1 MTTQNDDGA
10 SLNATMNTA
19 GMATANTGRLAVART
34 GVATSAAACVVPVL
48 LALLPLSSGA
58 AESSA
63 EQVKPLEMVIVTA
76 RRMEQTANDVGLDVQ
91 AYTGEKLERL
101 RIDSVSDLTALVP
114 SFTVAQSYQGVP
126 TYTLRGIGFN
136 TVNMSATSTVGTY
149 IDEVAYPYPIM
160 NSGPVFDMQR
170 VEVLKGPQGTLFGR
184 NTTAGLINLVT
195 NKPADA
201 FEGMARMELGNFE
214 TTNFE
219 GMVSGPL
226 TDQLS
231 GRLALRT
238 EDSGEGWQ
246 KSNSS
251 SDTQGEVHKYGLRA
265 ALAFAPTPQLAID
278 VSYNGWLNQSDTLAS
293 QATGLSASTAD
304 SAFNAPGLLDY
315 IEQNAPR
322 NNNEADW
329 APRAQRSADIGTG
342 LGLGGD
348 LAEDSELHALKLAIN
363 YEFDNG
369 MRLNALTGYQDLER
383 KALVDFGGAPYELLV
398 QDLDGSIESLSQE
411 LRLEGEW
418 NDTQWLL
425 GAYYAKD
432 DILDSNR
439 TLLGQN
445 ANVGL
450 IRAFTVPLLD
460 SPFNAGGYT
469 IEEATQAFRTFRD
482 EAHMDVESWSVFAS
496 ATQELMEDLS
506 LTAGLRYTED
516 SQDYGGCSRDFNGN
530 MLPNVNVTNRA
541 LFLAE
546 YGALVD
552 EIEQGECNTFDPE
565 TITYGLVES
574 QTNEDNIAWRL
585 ELDWFVDPDTLL
597 YGSVSQGAKAGNT
610 PVNAA
615 NISTQNAP
623 VGQEEL
629 LAYELGVK
637 ATLLQQRMQ
646 WNASVFYYDYDD
658 KQLAVFFRDPIFT
671 ILARLANV
679 PKSEAYGLD
688 TELTWGITEH
698 FTAIAAATLLHTEI
712 QDYIGIDSLG
722 QPADYDG
729 AKFLYSPEVSGTL
742 TLLYNRPLTQ
752 SLGLSINLNGRYQTD
767 SAGDLEDSA
776 EARVDAF
783 GVLNGG
789 IGIYALDASW
799 DINLWGSNLTDEYY
813 WLAVTQNAN
822 TWVRLP
828 GKARTYGATLTYR
841 F

>member
-1 MTTQNDDGA
+1 
-10 SLNATMNTA
+10 
-19 GMATANTGRLAVART
+19 
-34 GVATSAAACVVPVL
+34 
-48 LALLPLSSGA
+48 
-58 AESSA
+58 
-63 EQVKPLEMVIVTA
+63 
-76 RRMEQTANDVGLDVQ
+76 
-91 AYTGEKLERL
+91 
-101 RIDSVSDLTALVP
+101 
-114 SFTVAQSYQGVP
+114 
-126 TYTLRGIGFN
+126 
-136 TVNMSATSTVGTY
+136 
-149 IDEVAYPYPIM
+149 
-160 NSGPVFDMQR
+160 
-170 VEVLKGPQGTLFGR
+170 
-184 NTTAGLINLVT
+184 
-195 NKPADA
+195 
-201 FEGMARMELGNFE
+201 
-214 TTNFE
+214 
-219 GMVSGPL
+219 
-226 TDQLS
+226 
-231 GRLALRT
+231 
-238 EDSGEGWQ
+238 
-246 KSNSS
+246 
-251 SDTQGEVHKYGLRA
+251 
-265 ALAFAPTPQLAID
+265 
-278 VSYNGWLNQSDTLAS
+278 
-293 QATGLSASTAD
+293 
-304 SAFNAPGLLDY
+304 
-315 IEQNAPR
+315 
-322 NNNEADW
+322 
-329 APRAQRSADIGTG
+329 
-342 LGLGGD
+342 
-348 LAEDSELHALKLAIN
+348 
-363 YEFDNG
+363 
-369 MRLNALTGYQDLER
+369 MRLIALSGYQDLER
-383 KALVDFGGAPYELLV
+383 KALVDFAGAPYELLV
-398 QDLDGSIESLSQE
+398 QDLYGTIESFSQE
-411 LRLEGEW
+411 LRLEGEF
-418 NDTQWLL
+418 DRTQWLL
-425 GAYYAKD
+425 GAYYAQD

-439 TLLGQN
+439 TLLGDN

-469 IEEATQAFRTFRD
+469 AEEATQAFRTFRD

-496 ATQELMEDLS
+496 ATQELRDNLS

-574 QTNEDNIAWRL
+574 ETNEDNIAWRL

-623 VGQEEL
+623 VGQEKL

-646 WNASVFYYDYDD
+646 WNASIFYYDYDD

-712 QDYIGIDSLG
+712 QDYIGINALG
-722 QPADYDG
+722 EPEDYNG
-729 AKFLYSPEVSGTL
+729 AEFLYSPDASGTL
-742 TLLYNRPLTQ
+742 TLLYNRPLTDT
-752 SLGLSINLNGRYQTD
+752 LGLSMNLNGRYQTD
-767 SAGDLEDSA
+767 AAGDLEGSA
-776 EARVDAF
+776 EAQVDAF

-789 IGIYALDASW
+789 IGIYALDATW
-799 DINLWGSNLTDEYY
+799 DVSLWGSNLTDEYY

-828 GKARTYGATLTYR
+828 GTARTYGATFTYR